1 MHRRTGFVG
10 ALVAAVAAIG
20 AVQLAPGA
28 APSAR
33 AAGLT
38 SYSGCDELLAAYR
51 SELERSA
58 TTGVLGWPERMA
70 VSDTAPG
77 AATSGMAARDS
88 AATGAVGSGPTGTNL
103 QEQGVDEP
111 DLAKLR
117 DGRLVVLTGTRLA
130 AGPEVSSGRHR
141 RTADADAHPARR
153 ADHRGRAGRPDR

>member
-1 MHRRTGFVG
+1 MHRRT
-10 ALVAAVAAIG
+10 ALVGVVAATVVALG

-38 SYSGCDELLAAYR
+38 KYSGCDELLAAYR

-58 TTGVLGWPERMA
+58 TTGVYGWPERMVFSA
-70 VSDTAPG
+70 TAGVP
-77 AATSGMAARDS
+77 AADGLAARDS

-117 DGRLVVLTGTRLA
+117 DGRLIVL
-130 AGPEVSSGRHR
+130 SGRR
-141 RTADADAHPARR
+141 LMSSPPRPSPGCSAR
-153 ADHRGRAGRPDR
+153 

>member
-1 MHRRTGFVG
+1 M
-10 ALVAAVAAIG
+10 AAIG

-28 APSAR
+28 APSAQ

-70 VSDTAPG
+70 VPATAPG

-117 DGRLVVLTGTRLA
+117 DGRLVVLTG
-130 AGPEVSSGRHR
+130 AG
-141 RTADADAHPARR
+141 
-153 ADHRGRAGRPDR
+153 